1 MRMSEGKSVLVI
13 PGRLPGLNEYTRA
26 CRANRQAGAALKRDA
41 EEEIIWEI
49 KRQLRGKRFRR
60 VKIAFQWFEPN
71 QKRDLDNI
79 AFGKKFVL
87 DSLQKSGVL
96 SNDGWRQIAG
106 LADEFEV
113 DRVNPR
119 VVVEIEEVSICVDQ
133 GVNGG

>member
-1 MRMSEGKSVLVI
+1 MSEGKSVLVL
-13 PGRLPGLNEYTRA
+13 PGRLPGLNEYTRD

-60 VKIAFQWFEPN
+60 VKIAFRWIEPN